1 MSTLRKF
8 DCVCYHIHNQTMSR
22 ILIAFSLVVSSLALI
37 HIRGLA
43 RHAIRAPTPYL
54 LARTQ
59 YLLPC
64 NVCTNALLNSMV
76 SPSSFAFEFEKKVPL
91 ACVTATQHK
100 NEQDACVSLLTKY
113 SRTFVRDQNIGRPV
127 HQSCVATYATTCP
140 KNNAVVLCDK
150 RKKRGYCHVISID

>member
-1 MSTLRKF
+1 
-8 DCVCYHIHNQTMSR
+8 MSR
-22 ILIAFSLVVSSLALI
+22 ILLMFSLVVSTLALI

-43 RHAIRAPTPYL
+43 LRAVQAPTPYL

-64 NVCTNALLNSMV
+64 NVCTNALLNSME

-91 ACVTATQHK
+91 ACATATHHK

-113 SRTFVRDQNIGRPV
+113 SRTFVRDQNMGRPV
-127 HQSCVATYATTCP
+127 QESCVATYATNCP

-150 RKKRGYCHVISID
+150 RKKRGYCHVISVD

>member
-1 MSTLRKF
+1 
-8 DCVCYHIHNQTMSR
+8 MSR
-22 ILIAFSLVVSSLALI
+22 IILVFSLVVSSLALI

-43 RHAIRAPTPYL
+43 QRAIQTPTPYL

-64 NVCTNALLNSMV
+64 NVCTDALLNSME
-76 SPSSFAFEFEKKVPL
+76 SPSSYAFEFEKKVPL
-91 ACVTATQHK
+91 ACATATHHK
-100 NEQDACVSLLTKY
+100 HEQDACVSLLTKY

-127 HQSCVATYATTCP
+127 QQSCFATYATNCA

-150 RKKRGYCHVISID
+150 RKKRGYCHVISVD

>member
-1 MSTLRKF
+1 
-8 DCVCYHIHNQTMSR
+8 MSR
-22 ILIAFSLVVSSLALI
+22 ILLVFSLVVSSLALI
-37 HIRGLA
+37 HVRGIA
-43 RHAIRAPTPYL
+43 RRAVQVPTPHL

-64 NVCTNALLNSMV
+64 SVCTNALLNSME

-91 ACVTATQHK
+91 ACVAATRDK

-127 HQSCVATYATTCP
+127 HQSCVATYATNCV
-140 KNNAVVLCDK
+140 KNNNVVLCDK
-150 RKKRGYCHVISID
+150 RKKKGYCHVISMGVIPTD

>member
-1 MSTLRKF
+1 
-8 DCVCYHIHNQTMSR
+8 MSR
-22 ILIAFSLVVSSLALI
+22 ILIVFSLVVSSLAFI

-43 RHAIRAPTPYL
+43 RRAVQAPTPYL

-64 NVCTNALLNSMV
+64 NVCTDALLNSMV
-76 SPSSFAFEFEKKVPL
+76 SPSSYAFEFEKKVPL

-127 HQSCVATYATTCP
+127 QESCVATYATNCP
-140 KNNAVVLCDK
+140 KNNAVILCDK
-150 RKKRGYCHVISID
+150 RKKRGYCHVISMD